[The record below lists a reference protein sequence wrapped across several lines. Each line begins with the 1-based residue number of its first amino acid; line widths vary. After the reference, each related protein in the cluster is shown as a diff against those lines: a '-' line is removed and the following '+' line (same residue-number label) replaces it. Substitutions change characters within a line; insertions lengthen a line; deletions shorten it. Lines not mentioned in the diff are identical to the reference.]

1 MRLKT
6 CVFLTAIL
14 PAALGLA
21 GCNGLRSLT
30 EPPDGL
36 TGPDIYSLSTS
47 LSNSSGAPTILEDQ
61 ILIDNDVV
69 ADSCPA
75 DDLFPQTDSDG
86 NILSYDCTAPA
97 ASTVALGSEGRIGPG
112 THRVR
117 FFLNY
122 QTTTSTPTPYT
133 VMAFTFQVS
142 DTKGNLIKS
151 ISLPAQSARIGS
163 TGQDSIDY
171 TITI

>member
-1 MRLKT
+1 MRFKMI
-6 CVFLTAIL
+6 FLAAIL
-14 PAALGLA
+14 LPAFGMA

-36 TGPDIYSLSTS
+36 TGPYTFSMATS
-47 LSNSSGAPTILEDQ
+47 MSNSSGAPTILEAQ
-61 ILIDNDVV
+61 IIIDNDVV
-69 ADSCPA
+69 ADSCPEE
-75 DDLFPQTDSDG
+75 DLIPQTDADG
-86 NILSYDCTAPA
+86 NIVSYDCTAPA
-97 ASTVALGSEGRIGPG
+97 ASTVTLSTEGHIGPG

-117 FFLNY
+117 FFLSS

-133 VMAFTFQVS
+133 VMAFTFRVC
-142 DTKGNLIKS
+142 DAKGNLIKS